1 MPCSIAAVTMASFAS
16 LTLRTIVLEKLL
28 FLVPLR
34 AIVTRK
40 GLERGKMEGVK
51 IRMEQSRVPAVRVED
66 KRVTSGPFSQNAF
79 VRLDILISMPAK
91 ETEQTRRW
99 KEDDRYIPALGQVT
113 KSFKV
118 FWRLLSFSICP
129 KIYYES

>member
-99 KEDDRYIPALGQVT
+99 KEDDRYRHSV
-113 KSFKV
+113 KSRS
-118 FWRLLSFSICP
+118 RLKYFGDCSLFLFVQKYITRA
-129 KIYYES
+129 E